1 MTQKNINVVRKNI
14 SHAIEGHMQS
24 IISNVQRVEH
34 LSCKAKSCHM
44 MITSI
49 MTNVNSNFQLAGKF
63 DSKLNQ

>member
-1 MTQKNINVVRKNI
+1 M
-14 SHAIEGHMQS
+14 SHAIEGHKQS
-24 IISNVQRVEH
+24 IINNVQRVEH
-34 LSCKAKSCHM
+34 LSCKTKSCHM